1 MIDYLLIL
9 GLALVFGL
17 AATELVRRLG
27 HRLEVMDHPDG
38 YRKVH
43 RHPVPRIGGLAIF
56 VAFFGALTA
65 GILIRGLV
73 LLDGPIG
80 VPEFGWIVAGGLAV
94 LFVGLWDDV
103 RGLKAHWKL
112 VFLTVISGAMYAG
125 GFQIGWV
132 SNPFGGYIYFGLLT
146 LPVTLFWFLG
156 CMNTINFIDGLDGL
170 AAGVTL
176 LVAATML
183 ISGLLIGNTQNA
195 VFAAALIGVTAAF
208 LVFNFHPASIYL
220 GDSGSYLLGFL
231 IACIGLLASRKAHT
245 VVALVVPVTAMGL
258 PIFDTALAIL
268 RRWARAVPVFSSDRG
283 HIHHKL
289 LEMGLGH
296 RQAVLVL
303 YAACLALAGIAVIM
317 NASRGG
323 RSAAVVLVLA
333 LCGALVVRLLGW
345 NEILLARQRISNGL
359 EQRKRRGH
367 GSRIGYEAVE
377 RMRQAEHPDAVWAAF
392 TQAADDLEIDHA
404 QLTISASLETPPR
417 TTDSDTLEWIRK
429 RSGLTDEESI
439 GTWTFGCPLVTEGG
453 VVVGKLDIRKTTGGR
468 PLERHVPETLQLITD
483 GLAQNLGRFCGAGIE
498 TAEELAD
505 GTNDA
510 KKQPPMASDQ
520 FPIFRRPAP

>member
-17 AATELVRRLG
+17 ASTELVRRLG

-43 RHPVPRIGGLAIF
+43 RQPIPRIGGLAIF
-56 VAFFGALTA
+56 VAFFGTLTA
-65 GILIRGLV
+65 GLLIRGQV

-80 VPEFGWIVAGGLAV
+80 LTEFGWIIAGGLAV
-94 LFVGLWDDV
+94 LLVGLWDDV

-112 VFLTVISGAMYAG
+112 VLLIVISGAMYAG
-125 GFQIGWV
+125 DFRIGWI
-132 SNPFGGYIYFGLLT
+132 SNPFGGYIYFGLFT

-170 AAGVTL
+170 AAGITL
-176 LVAATML
+176 LVAGTML
-183 ISGLLIGNTQNA
+183 ISGLLTGHTQNA
-195 VFAAALIGVTAAF
+195 VFAAALIGVTGAF

-317 NASRGG
+317 NASRGE
-323 RSAAVVLVLA
+323 RSIVIVLVLA

-377 RMRQAEHPDAVWAAF
+377 RMRQAGDLDTVWAAF
-392 TQAADDLEIDHA
+392 TRAADELEIDHA
-404 QLTISASLETPPR
+404 RLTIPTASEMAPMGP
-417 TTDSDTLEWIRK
+417 DNDTLEWTREG
-429 RSGLTDEESI
+429 SELTDGESI
-439 GTWTFGCPLVTEGG
+439 GTWAFGCPLVSDGG
-453 VVVGKLDIRKTTGGR
+453 TMVGKLDIKKATDGQ
-468 PLERHVPETLQLITD
+468 PLGRHVPETLQLITD
-483 GLAQNLGRFCGAGIE
+483 GLTQNLGRFCDADSE
-498 TAEELAD
+498 TGGESTDSA
-505 GTNDA
+505 NDA
-510 KKQPPMASDQ
+510 KK
-520 FPIFRRPAP
+520 